1 MHIPSE
7 EERRFVDAIA
17 GTFLNS
23 FAMGGNKTAIVL
35 KKSLEL
41 QEKDTK
47 IGSYFIDNYKKT
59 SEENLDLAIDLYTQ
73 MNQLFDDF
81 IKKLNIE
88 KGEKK

>member
-1 MHIPSE
+1 MYIPSE
-7 EERRFVDAIA
+7 EERKFVDRLS

-23 FAMGGNKTAIVL
+23 FALSGNKTAIVL

-59 SEENLDLAIDLYTQ
+59 SDENLELAINLYTQ

-81 IKKLNIE
+81 IKKLNI
-88 KGEKK
+88 